1 MTRPTTAMTS
11 QLPNHQIKE
20 KRNSPA
26 LKILKDKT
34 TLNMMRMQ
42 VKVNRKCI
50 ILEMPNNIVKIMF
63 RALMNHSIPSSSVI
77 ASSNRTA
84 MSQSMMINI
93 MIIQRMIRL
102 ILTKLEYQILTVSP
116 QSSTLNMTKTYIR
129 KVPKQIFST
138 CPIAKRWQEL
148 GN

>member
-1 MTRPTTAMTS
+1 
-11 QLPNHQIKE
+11 
-20 KRNSPA
+20 
-26 LKILKDKT
+26 
-34 TLNMMRMQ
+34 
-42 VKVNRKCI
+42 
-50 ILEMPNNIVKIMF
+50 
-63 RALMNHSIPSSSVI
+63 MNHSIPSSSVI
-77 ASSNRTA
+77 SNSNRTA